1 MPWEPERNR
10 NSLSPHGQKEMQGH
24 GARGVHDVNSVGC
37 PAMPDGILGAPLN
50 ARPNDRGEPGRGP
63 VKVAP
68 SARAPNEMGPGLLRA
83 NGPLDPNP
91 HPYTP
96 AAQKQAP
103 NTYGGVPVERRR

>member
-1 MPWEPERNR
+1 MPWEPERNIR
-10 NSLSPHGQKEMQGH
+10 SLSPHGIKEAEGH
-24 GARGVHDVNSVGC
+24 AARGVHDINQVGC
-37 PAMPDGILGAPLN
+37 PPMPAGILGAPLN
-50 ARPNDRGEPGRGP
+50 AMPNDRGEPGRGP
-63 VKVAP
+63 VKFEP

-103 NTYGGVPVERRR
+103 NTYGNVPVEKRR